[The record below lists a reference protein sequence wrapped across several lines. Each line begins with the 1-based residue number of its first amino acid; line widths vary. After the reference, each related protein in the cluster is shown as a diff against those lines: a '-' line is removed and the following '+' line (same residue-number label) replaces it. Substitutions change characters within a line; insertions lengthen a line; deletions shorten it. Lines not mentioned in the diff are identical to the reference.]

1 MILVKESV
9 FLSLN
14 SEFVDLKSKIDI
26 IIKKYEV
33 LDSQGFIFNFVVGVG
48 TWYQTGREWR
58 VTHSQHPDANYIT
71 HLFAINKHSLVD

>member
-14 SEFVDLKSKIDI
+14 AEFVDLKSKIDI

-33 LDSQGFIFNFVVGVG
+33 LESQGFIFNFVVGGGHG
-48 TWYQTGREWR
+48 TKGGGN
-58 VTHSQHPDANYIT
+58 DA
-71 HLFAINKHSLVD
+71 

>member
-14 SEFVDLKSKIDI
+14 AEFVDLKSKIDI

-33 LDSQGFIFNFVVGVG
+33 LESQGFIFNFVVGGDMVPKG
-48 TWYQTGREWR
+48 AGMRR
-58 VTHSQHPDANYIT
+58 NA
-71 HLFAINKHSLVD
+71 FATS

>member
-14 SEFVDLKSKIDI
+14 AEFVDLKSKIDI

-33 LDSQGFIFNFVVGVG
+33 LESQGFIFNFVVGEGDMVPNG
-48 TWYQTGREWR
+48 AGMTRN
-58 VTHSQHPDANYIT
+58 A
-71 HLFAINKHSLVD
+71 FATS

>member
-14 SEFVDLKSKIDI
+14 AEFVDLKSKIDI

-33 LDSQGFIFNFVVGVG
+33 LESQGFIFNFVVRGGDMVPKG
-48 TWYQTGREWR
+48 AGMTRN
-58 VTHSQHPDANYIT
+58 A
-71 HLFAINKHSLVD
+71 FATS

>member
-14 SEFVDLKSKIDI
+14 AEFVDLKSKIDI

-33 LDSQGFIFNFVVGVG
+33 LESQGFIFNFVVGVG
-48 TWYQTGREWR
+48 TWYQRGRE
-58 VTHSQHPDANYIT
+58 
-71 HLFAINKHSLVD
+71 